1 MKTTLALLTLLL
13 LAGCGPSAHELSVRR
28 LDAAILQAMSTA
40 TPEQM
45 QQALTVMQMNQA
57 TEAANADRQLQTLHL
72 LNEAVGNINGMY
84 AHPAPAPTL
93 QTTHCTQNPFNGNVT
108 CTTF

>member
-1 MKTTLALLTLLL
+1 MKRLIFVALFLS
-13 LAGCGPSAHELSVRR
+13 ACGPSAHELSVRR

-72 LNEAVGNINGMY
+72 FNEAVGNINGMY
-84 AHPAPAPTL
+84 AHPTVAAPTL